1 MYEQYQRASS
11 PCACDQV
18 PSEDDSVTVCEDCR
32 RTDREHLLL
41 LCDGC
46 DLGHH
51 TSCLTPPLPG
61 VPLGRWF
68 CPSCRQLGVGQG
80 EQESAQLFDMAGL
93 QERIERTGTARRR
106 GGRRSS
112 RRRRGGAEITRT
124 GHLERIRR
132 AVDSA
137 REQVEGGLSKRKVK
151 KKRKS
156 KGGSGKKKKP
166 GRKRK
171 CKGASKRPSYRE
183 RKADAALLDNV
194 RAALGLSAPRV
205 HWSEAQGVQGAQGLA
220 LFGSAYDLEPL
231 GSEGEEEMLPH
242 PAQPSTTVM
251 PRHLAVQRMALAR
264 RRRQKDG
271 ISFTPTSA
279 PPDLLA
285 GILGAQAG
293 LLAPAPAPA
302 RPLDKRYLAPKVKT
316 APGLNPAK
324 GPAYSTARASPPP
337 SSSPSHSYGAP
348 APLDSAPLAS
358 SRDSPSSPPPE
369 DLYSNIDG
377 EGDLLDRSNE
387 RLPRMSPDELR
398 ALAAKQE
405 AEKKKENVKEVSD
418 EEVSKEK
425 PGAGSGAALPQLS
438 ASGLAKL
445 AELYNPED
453 GSEEE
458 EESLVIADDPMKDT
472 DKVSD
477 AEEDE
482 MEKKFTLKLKGS
494 TKVLRAGVASTESPK
509 KNLIADIFGS
519 DDDDKE
525 VEVKS
530 ASMEEQV
537 VKEGDVDGPGEIS
550 GDIIGEVVSEAVN
563 TLENGDKAESNTGKP
578 REEASNES
586 LEDVSDKEMEES
598 REVRIRELSVSPIN
612 SDQSESYEK
621 AATLEG
627 LNPEAIS
634 AEEDFTSLSEEEEGE
649 IKNYERKKKLKLRK
663 RELQKKVRE
672 LQRKVIEISPSR
684 FVS

>member
-1 MYEQYQRASS
+1 M
-11 PCACDQV
+11 
-18 PSEDDSVTVCEDCR
+18 
-32 RTDREHLLL
+32 
-41 LCDGC
+41 
-46 DLGHH
+46 
-51 TSCLTPPLPG
+51 
-61 VPLGRWF
+61 
-68 CPSCRQLGVGQG
+68 
-80 EQESAQLFDMAGL
+80 
-93 QERIERTGTARRR
+93 
-106 GGRRSS
+106 
-112 RRRRGGAEITRT
+112 
-124 GHLERIRR
+124 
-132 AVDSA
+132 
-137 REQVEGGLSKRKVK
+137 
-151 KKRKS
+151 
-156 KGGSGKKKKP
+156 
-166 GRKRK
+166 
-171 CKGASKRPSYRE
+171 
-183 RKADAALLDNV
+183 
-194 RAALGLSAPRV
+194 
-205 HWSEAQGVQGAQGLA
+205 
-220 LFGSAYDLEPL
+220 
-231 GSEGEEEMLPH
+231 
-242 PAQPSTTVM
+242 
-251 PRHLAVQRMALAR
+251 
-264 RRRQKDG
+264 
-271 ISFTPTSA
+271 
-279 PPDLLA
+279 
-285 GILGAQAG
+285 
-293 LLAPAPAPA
+293 
-302 RPLDKRYLAPKVKT
+302 KT

-348 APLDSAPLAS
+348 APQDSAPLAS

-369 DLYSNIDG
+369 DLYSNIEG

-405 AEKKKENVKEVSD
+405 AEKEKEDVKEASD

-425 PGAGSGAALPQLS
+425 QEAGSGAALPQLS

-458 EESLVIADDPMKDT
+458 EEEGLVIADDPMKDT

-482 MEKKFTLKLKGS
+482 AEKKFTLKLKGS
-494 TKVLRAGVASTESPK
+494 TKILRAGVACTESPK

-519 DDDDKE
+519 DDEDKE
-525 VEVKS
+525 LEVKS
-530 ASMEEQV
+530 ASTEEQV
-537 VKEGDVDGPGEIS
+537 VKEGTVDGPGEIS
-550 GDIIGEVVSEAVN
+550 GDIIGEVVNEAVN
-563 TLENGDKAESNTGKP
+563 TLENGGDKAESNTEKP

-598 REVRIRELSVSPIN
+598 REVRIRELSVSPID

-627 LNPEAIS
+627 LNPEAVS

-684 FVS
+684 FVSWKFLLTHLAYTHSFHCSKLSLLYHLSLQLL